1 MTVLFFLHVTQYR
14 TNYSWDWLQLY
25 PRQWKGSMCVES
37 ISQYWICRRLTLKM
51 KMYTVRLNWKWW
63 IIFPVSFTATVVRTA
78 VSVWSE
84 RPPDAGQLG
93 FVFVSMSYVT
103 SQVFRIFW
111 LFFYIQATMR
121 WAVWCPMSLMW
132 NTQRWCIHS
141 PSTLS
146 EVKKNKKKPLI
157 VDIFFTLLYL
167 FISILKGYIYL
178 SIYYFSDAH
187 RMFFKNLACC
197 WTNFYFGFWCNV
209 FLLTFGCY
217 LTLYPFVCFSPF
229 NPFLGLGGVKP
240 IPAVGECWVG
250 R

>member
-1 MTVLFFLHVTQYR
+1 MMNDFSCVLHSKSGKNSSERVERATAWCRSAVLRICFHVIFYITGVSDVLIIFLHPGNDEVSSVVS
-14 TNYSWDWLQLY
+14 NEPD
-25 PRQWKGSMCVES
+25 VEYTEVVHP
-37 ISQYWICRRLTLKM
+37 QPLD
-51 KMYTVRLNWKWW
+51 TVR
-63 IIFPVSFTATVVRTA
+63 
-78 VSVWSE
+78 
-84 RPPDAGQLG
+84 G
-93 FVFVSMSYVT
+93 
-103 SQVFRIFW
+103 
-111 LFFYIQATMR
+111 
-121 WAVWCPMSLMW
+121 
-132 NTQRWCIHS
+132 
-141 PSTLS
+141 
-146 EVKKNKKKPLI
+146 KKKQKKKPPLI

-240 IPAVGECWVG
+240 IPAVGERWVG